1 MPFTDTTACRAVAT
15 ALLAT
20 AALALTTACHD
31 LSVHRAGSPGGV
43 SPAPTSTS
51 REDGENLSPGPDG
64 RVACTPEM
72 LRFHAGAMP
81 RRTHRM
87 LLTVTNSSGRT
98 CHFAAQRY
106 PLLRFGDD
114 RQPTLPAIAAS
125 RPSTAV
131 SLAPGDTAYATIT
144 TSAAGGPGGK
154 APPGPENLPV
164 RRRTDRPAP
173 PPPRSAWTAAP
184 RSMSTRAP
192 PRSPTGSRAWT
203 PPGSGDG
210 PAAAR
215 GRDAPRR
222 SPFGSHPAISSGPP
236 LPNDPNLP
244 SMILLRCCG
253 MAAPGAVLP
262 GRLSV

>member
-31 LSVHRAGSPGGV
+31 LSVHPAGSPGGV

-81 RRTHRM
+81 RRAHRM

-106 PLLRFGDD
+106 PCC
-114 RQPTLPAIAAS
+114 
-125 RPSTAV
+125 V
-131 SLAPGDTAYATIT
+131 
-144 TSAAGGPGGK
+144 SAATGS
-154 APPGPENLPV
+154 PPSPRS
-164 RRRTDRPAP
+164 RRAGRPPRSRWRPATP
-173 PPPRSAWTAAP
+173 RTPRSPPPR
-184 RSMSTRAP
+184 
-192 PRSPTGSRAWT
+192 
-203 PPGSGDG
+203 
-210 PAAAR
+210 PAGRAAR
-215 GRDAPRR
+215 ATGAGK
-222 SPFGSHPAISSGPP
+222 SPSSASH
-236 LPNDPNLP
+236 
-244 SMILLRCCG
+244 
-253 MAAPGAVLP
+253 
-262 GRLSV
+262 

>member
-1 MPFTDTTACRAVAT
+1 MPFTDTTTCRAVAA

-20 AALALTTACHD
+20 AALALTTACHEI
-31 LSVHRAGSPGGV
+31 SGNRMGNPAGV
-43 SPAPTSTS
+43 SPAPTSSS

-114 RQPTLPAIAAS
+114 RQPILPAIAAS

-144 TSAAGGPGGK
+144 TSAAGGTGGRGHRGRK
-154 APPGPENLPV
+154 ISQFGVALTGRATPTQVGL
-164 RRRTDRPAP
+164 DG
-173 PPPRSAWTAAP
+173 
-184 RSMSTRAP
+184 RAP
-192 PRSPTGSRAWT
+192 VHVDPRTATVTYWQPSLE
-203 PPGSGDG
+203 
-210 PAAAR
+210 AAR
-215 GRDAPRR
+215 KW
-222 SPFGSHPAISSGPP
+222 
-236 LPNDPNLP
+236 
-244 SMILLRCCG
+244 
-253 MAAPGAVLP
+253 
-262 GRLSV
+262 

>member
-1 MPFTDTTACRAVAT
+1 MPFTDTTACRAVAI

-43 SPAPTSTS
+43 SSAPTSTS

-125 RPSTAV
+125 LPSIAV

-144 TSAAGGPGGK
+144 TSAAAWAGRQR
-154 APPGPENLPV
+154 PPGPENLPV
-164 RRRTDRPAP
+164 RRRTDRPRHP
-173 PPPRSAWTAAP
+173 HPGRPGRPRPGPCRPAHRHGHLLAAEPGRRAEVVTVRP
-184 RSMSTRAP
+184 RHGAGTRRAVV
-192 PRSPTGSRAWT
+192 RSGRIRPY
-203 PPGSGDG
+203 PSG
-210 PAAAR
+210 
-215 GRDAPRR
+215 
-222 SPFGSHPAISSGPP
+222 
-236 LPNDPNLP
+236 LP
-244 SMILLRCCG
+244 SPMIQICRQ
-253 MAAPGAVLP
+253 
-262 GRLSV
+262 

>member
-1 MPFTDTTACRAVAT
+1 MPFTDTTACRAVAI

-43 SPAPTSTS
+43 SSAPTSTS

-125 RPSTAV
+125 RPSIAV

-144 TSAAGGPGGK
+144 TSAAGGPGGSGHQGRK
-154 APPGPENLPV
+154 ISQFGVALTGRATPTQVGL
-164 RRRTDRPAP
+164 DG
-173 PPPRSAWTAAP
+173 
-184 RSMSTRAP
+184 RAP
-192 PRSPTGSRAWT
+192 VHVDPRTATVTYWQPSL
-203 PPGSGDG
+203 D
-210 PAAAR
+210 AAR
-215 GRDAPRR
+215 KW
-222 SPFGSHPAISSGPP
+222 
-236 LPNDPNLP
+236 
-244 SMILLRCCG
+244 
-253 MAAPGAVLP
+253 
-262 GRLSV
+262 